1 MQIRFRNI
9 FQELGEKLYQCCRA
23 AVKINRTRY
32 RLILNEWRAYY
43 SNMHFGHTSI
53 PRCQFHRCAGRKP
66 ATPMIIVVVKFASHH
81 GDIQCT

>member
-9 FQELGEKLYQCCRA
+9 FQELGEKFYQCCHA
-23 AVKINRTRY
+23 AVLINRTRY

-53 PRCQFHRCAGRKP
+53 PRCQFHRRAGAKP
-66 ATPMIIVVVKFASHH
+66 ATP
-81 GDIQCT
+81 